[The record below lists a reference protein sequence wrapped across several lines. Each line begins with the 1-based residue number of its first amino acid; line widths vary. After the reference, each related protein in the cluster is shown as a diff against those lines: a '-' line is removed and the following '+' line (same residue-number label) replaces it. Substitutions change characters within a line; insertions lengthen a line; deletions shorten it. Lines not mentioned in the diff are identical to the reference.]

1 MEGVSNITQTSAV
14 ANPTTPI
21 STPTPTPTPQASMP
35 PIEATPTPQAPMTNQ
50 NPTMADGGSVSSDG
64 SIKSFFKSL
73 NWIEVGLTILGV
85 TALIYTIHY
94 YKFKSKEDKMVNN
107 ELQRQI
113 DEIKINL
120 QSSLK
125 SKYKRI

>member
-1 MEGVSNITQTSAV
+1 MEGVSNIATTQTSAV
-14 ANPTTPI
+14 PTPTPPMATPTPI
-21 STPTPTPTPQASMP
+21 STP
-35 PIEATPTPQAPMTNQ
+35 PIEATPISTTPMTNQ
-50 NPTMADGGSVSSDG
+50 NPTMADGGSVSSEG
-64 SIKSFFKSL
+64 GIKSFLKSL

-113 DEIKINL
+113 DEIKMNL

-125 SKYKRI
+125 GKYKSI

>member
-1 MEGVSNITQTSAV
+1 MENLNTSGSVPTSTPV
-14 ANPTTPI
+14 ATPI
-21 STPTPTPTPQASMP
+21 PTPTPPPTPTPEVVTPTPTPMVAES
-35 PIEATPTPQAPMTNQ
+35 
-50 NPTMADGGSVSSDG
+50 GGSVSEG
-64 SIKSFFKSL
+64 GVKGFLKSL

-85 TALIYTIHY
+85 TALLYTIHY

-113 DEIKINL
+113 DELKMNV

-125 SKYKRI
+125 GKYKSI

>member
-14 ANPTTPI
+14 ATPTTPI
-21 STPTPTPTPQASMP
+21 ATPTPTPTPTP

-50 NPTMADGGSVSSDG
+50 NPTMADGGSVSSEG
-64 SIKSFFKSL
+64 GIKSFFKSL
-73 NWIEVGLTILGV
+73 NLIEVGLTILGV

-94 YKFKSKEDKMVNN
+94 YKFKSKEDKMINN

>member
-1 MEGVSNITQTSAV
+1 MEGVSNIASTQTSAV
-14 ANPTTPI
+14 PNPTTPI
-21 STPTPTPTPQASMP
+21 ATPTTTPL
-35 PIEATPTPQAPMTNQ
+35 PTPQAPIEASTPQAPMVNQ
-50 NPTMADGGSVSSDG
+50 NPTMADGGSVPSEG
-64 SIKSFFKSL
+64 GVKSFLKSL

-113 DEIKINL
+113 DEIKMNL

-125 SKYKRI
+125 SKYKSI

>member
-1 MEGVSNITQTSAV
+1 MEGVSNISQTSAV
-14 ANPTTPI
+14 ATPT
-21 STPTPTPTPQASMP
+21 TPTPTPTPM
-35 PIEATPTPQAPMTNQ
+35 ATPTPTPTIEPTTPQVPMVNQ
-50 NPTMADGGSVSSDG
+50 NSTMADGGSVSSNG
-64 SIKSFFKSL
+64 GVKSFLKSL

-107 ELQRQI
+107 DLQRQI

>member
-1 MEGVSNITQTSAV
+1 MEASTINTPNVAPTSAV
-14 ANPTTPI
+14 ATPTPI
-21 STPTPTPTPQASMP
+21 VATPNVVEATPTPTPTP
-35 PIEATPTPQAPMTNQ
+35 TPNVA
-50 NPTMADGGSVSSDG
+50 MAEGGSVQSEG
-64 SIKSFFKSL
+64 GVKSFFKSL

-94 YKFKSKEDKMVNN
+94 YKYKSKDDKMVNN

-113 DEIKINL
+113 DEIKMNL

-125 SKYKRI
+125 GKYKTI